1 MSPKIAKE
9 NKKIR
14 GKLIAVEG
22 LDGSGKSTQIY
33 LLRRWLE
40 LEGVKVFFTEW
51 NSSVLVKSATKRGKK
66 QNLLTSTTFS
76 LIHCTD
82 FADRWERQMLPL
94 LKAGYIVLSD
104 RYIYTA
110 FARDSTRGC
119 DRRWLRSLYSF
130 ATTPDITFFFRVP
143 LEVAL
148 NRILSGR
155 PVLKYHEAGM
165 DMGFSKDPY
174 ESFAIFQKRISEEYE
189 KMVDEFN
196 MVVIDAIQPV
206 EVMQE
211 EVRRIV
217 AERIDLASYRL
228 RGRR

>member
-1 MSPKIAKE
+1 MK
-9 NKKIR
+9 

-33 LLRRWLE
+33 LLKRWLE
-40 LEGVKVFFTEW
+40 LEDVKVFFTEW

-82 FADRWERQMLPL
+82 FADRWERQILPL
-94 LKAGYIVLSD
+94 LKAGYIVLCD
-104 RYIYTA
+104 RYIFTA
-110 FARDSTRGC
+110 FARDATRGC
-119 DRRWLRSLYSF
+119 DREWLRSVYSF
-130 ATTPDITFFFRVP
+130 AAIPDITFFFQVP

-148 NRILSGR
+148 GRILSGR

-174 ESFAIFQKRISEEYE
+174 ESFSIFQGRINEEYT
-189 KMVDEFN
+189 KMIDEFGLELIN
-196 MVVIDAIQPV
+196 ASQTIEA
-206 EVMQE
+206 MQE
-211 EVRRIV
+211 QVRSIV
-217 AERIDLASYRL
+217 AKKIDLASYRL
-228 RGRR
+228 RGKK

>member
-1 MSPKIAKE
+1 MKLK
-9 NKKIR
+9 

-33 LLRRWLE
+33 LLRRWIE

-94 LKAGYIVLSD
+94 LKAGYIVLCD

-110 FARDSTRGC
+110 FARDATRGC
-119 DRRWLRSLYSF
+119 DREWLRSAYSF
-130 ATTPDITFFFRVP
+130 AAKPDITFFFKVP

-174 ESFAIFQKRISEEYE
+174 ESFGIFQGRINEEYH
-189 KMVDEFN
+189 KMIDEFG
-196 MVVIDAIQPV
+196 MVVIDATKSI
-206 EVMQE
+206 EFMQE
-211 EVRRIV
+211 EVREIV
-217 AERIDLASYRL
+217 SAQIDLASYRL
-228 RGRR
+228 RGRK

>member
-1 MSPKIAKE
+1 MPTERIKE
-9 NKKIR
+9 NQRIK

-40 LEGVKVFFTEW
+40 LEGAKVFFTEW

-110 FARDSTRGC
+110 FARDATRGC
-119 DRRWLRSLYSF
+119 DREWLRSLYSF
-130 ATTPDITFFFRVP
+130 AITPDITFFFKVP
-143 LEVAL
+143 LQVAL

-174 ESFAIFQKRISEEYE
+174 ESFAIFQEKINKEYE

-196 MVVIDAIQPV
+196 MIVIDATQPV

-228 RGRR
+228 RGKR